1 MYKRQVFDE
10 LHKPVGLG
18 VFRTVARY
26 AGKDRFCMATKY
38 GKFRQ
43 EGGIVRD
50 IGIFLIGEYP
60 FVFTGTYAG
69 SRRISTVRRA
79 TASNP

>member
-1 MYKRQVFDE
+1 MYRSEVFDE
-10 LHKPVGLG
+10 LHKPVGFG

-26 AGKDRFCMATKY
+26 AGKDRFCMATQY
-38 GKFRQ
+38 GKFKQ
-43 EGGIVRD
+43 EGGIEHD

-69 SRRISTVRRA
+69 PAR
-79 TASNP
+79 NGFLC